1 MQSLLLASSPLL
13 IMSLRVTFREKWS
26 SLTRLLFQAKL
37 GVTAYAIQ
45 YWNKL
50 GNTFIKSWS
59 KKVDIFHSFVKSR
72 TFNVSYTP
80 WHLQHYTIQFLHFF
94 KFPTNFP
101 SNSILYKNCCRFLS
115 NIFSLLFFVSFSGR
129 SFSFVLYKFCHRT
142 WSGMFSNTD
151 IGQCQYG
158 DVHQIKGL
166 LVQRSTWPKIYFG
179 FEVGLGFRLDTELG
193 LGLGLVCIR
202 LRKSTGWERGLGLR
216 SGWGLSLKLGFLVK
230 WTFDLLNF

>member
-142 WSGMFSNTD
+142 WSGIWGCPPD
-151 IGQCQYG
+151 
-158 DVHQIKGL
+158 
-166 LVQRSTWPKIYFG
+166 QRFTGPKIHLTKNVLWVWGRIRIQVRYRIR
-179 FEVGLGFRLDTELG
+179 FRLR
-193 LGLGLVCIR
+193 I
-202 LRKSTGWERGLGLR
+202 SMY
-216 SGWGLSLKLGFLVK
+216 
-230 WTFDLLNF
+230 